1 MLTCFA
7 LAPIGHI
14 GIPGIVLAHA
24 GQCQKHLKR
33 FLAQLVSVLY
43 RVKNAVKASTREDC
57 LLRRLRVGMILIQK
71 VYEFYRLK
79 RPPGWYARLR
89 TERSGVEPGTI
100 PWPGTLYCVLGQDTF
115 LSQCLSPPRCING
128 YRRI

>member
-1 MLTCFA
+1 MLNCFA

-14 GIPGIVLAHA
+14 GIPGIELAHA
-24 GQCQKHLKR
+24 GQCHKHLKR

-43 RVKNAVKASTREDC
+43 RDKNAVKASTREDR

-79 RPPGWYARLR
+79 RPPG
-89 TERSGVEPGTI
+89 
-100 PWPGTLYCVLGQDTF
+100 
-115 LSQCLSPPRCING
+115 
-128 YRRI
+128 

>member
-1 MLTCFA
+1 MLNCFA

-24 GQCQKHLKR
+24 GQCHKHLKR

-43 RVKNAVKASTREDC
+43 RDKNAVKASTRGDR

-79 RPPGWYARLR
+79 RPPG
-89 TERSGVEPGTI
+89 
-100 PWPGTLYCVLGQDTF
+100 
-115 LSQCLSPPRCING
+115 
-128 YRRI
+128 